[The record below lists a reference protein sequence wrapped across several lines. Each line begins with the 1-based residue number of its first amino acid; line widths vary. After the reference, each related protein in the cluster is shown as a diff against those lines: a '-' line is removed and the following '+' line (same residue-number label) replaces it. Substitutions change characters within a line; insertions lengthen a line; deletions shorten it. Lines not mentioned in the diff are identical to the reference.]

1 MIRHRRCR
9 VGIAVLAGLLLGLLI
24 APAGAQSPEDK
35 RRIDDIRL
43 ELQRLPYYGVF
54 DFLSFRYERGK
65 VTLMGFAYAP
75 GLREDAEAAVK
86 RVRGVDEV
94 GNEIEAASASFNDDR
109 IRRAAFYSIYTDD
122 FLSRYAPGGA
132 ARAYIDALEF
142 GRFPGIQPLGN
153 YPIHIVVK
161 GGRIT
166 LLGIVDNDA
175 DKQIAGVRAR
185 EVQGVFGV
193 ENELVVQKG

>member
-1 MIRHRRCR
+1 MIRHRRRR
-9 VGIAVLAGLLLGLLI
+9 VGIAVLAGLLLGLLT

-54 DFLSFRYERGK
+54 DFLSFRYEQGK

-175 DKQIAGVRAR
+175 DKQMAGVRAR